1 MSETTFAIVFFCAC
15 VLFLSAVG
23 YFAFGVLAKFYAF
36 IKFAVRL
43 CLQDPKFSLAMF
55 APACILSL
63 YIALVSQNIIFN
75 FTWGA
80 SANVF
85 GGPASGLL
93 LDALLF
99 GFSLIARLEERY
111 FYVFSFRLALLEL
124 LCGLVTAIISRDIF
138 SIYVP
143 YAQILLVFCVCL
155 DFLCLSAAKAN
166 AKLLDDLSTKND
178 LSEPEKL
185 AKEALERLANS
196 PDKEEA
202 LLQANFIRIKLNQIR
217 RAG

>member
-1 MSETTFAIVFFCAC
+1 MGKTTFTVVFFCAC
-15 VLFLSAVG
+15 ALFLTAVG
-23 YFAFGVLAKFYAF
+23 YFALGVLAKFYAF
-36 IKFAVRL
+36 IKFAARL

-55 APACILSL
+55 APAFILSL

-80 SANVF
+80 SANIF

-124 LCGLVTAIISRDIF
+124 LCGLITAIISRDIF

-143 YAQILLVFCVCL
+143 CAQILLVFCVCF

-166 AKLLDDLSTKND
+166 AKLLEELSTKKD

-185 AKEALERLANS
+185 AKEALERLSNS

-202 LLQANFIRIKLNQIR
+202 LLQSNLTRIKLRQI
-217 RAG
+217 

>member
-1 MSETTFAIVFFCAC
+1 MSETTFAIIFYCAC
-15 VLFLSAVG
+15 ALFLAAVG
-23 YFAFGVLAKFYAF
+23 YFALGVLAKFYAF

-43 CLQDPKFSLAMF
+43 CLQDPKFSLVMF

-63 YIALVSQNIIFN
+63 YIALISQNLIFD
-75 FTWGA
+75 FTWSA

-124 LCGLVTAIISRDIF
+124 LCGLITAIISRYLF
-138 SIYVP
+138 GLYVP
-143 YAQILLVFCVCL
+143 CAQILLVFCVCF

-166 AKLLDDLSTKND
+166 AKLLDDLSAKND
-178 LSEPEKL
+178 LSETEKL
-185 AKEALERLANS
+185 AKEALERLSNS

-202 LLQANFIRIKLNQIR
+202 LLKANLIRIKLKQVR
-217 RAG
+217 RMA

>member
-1 MSETTFAIVFFCAC
+1 MSETTFMVVFFCAC
-15 VLFLSAVG
+15 VLFLSAVR

-55 APACILSL
+55 APAFILSL
-63 YIALVSQNIIFN
+63 YIALISQNLIFD
-75 FTWGA
+75 FTWSA

-85 GGPASGLL
+85 GGPASGLF

-124 LCGLVTAIISRDIF
+124 LCGLITAIISRDIF

-143 YAQILLVFCVCL
+143 CAQILLAFCVCF

-166 AKLLDDLSTKND
+166 AKLLDDLSAKND
-178 LSEPEKL
+178 LSESEKL

-217 RAG
+217 RAA

>member
-1 MSETTFAIVFFCAC
+1 MT
-15 VLFLSAVG
+15 AVG
-23 YFAFGVLAKFYAF
+23 YFALGVLAKFYAF
-36 IKFAVRL
+36 IKFAARL

-55 APACILSL
+55 APAFILSL
-63 YIALVSQNIIFN
+63 YIALVSQNIIFD

-80 SANVF
+80 SANIF

-124 LCGLVTAIISRDIF
+124 LCGLITAIISRDIF

-143 YAQILLVFCVCL
+143 CAQILLIFCVCF

-166 AKLLDDLSTKND
+166 AKLLEELSTKKD

-185 AKEALERLANS
+185 TKEALERLSNS

-202 LLQANFIRIKLNQIR
+202 LIKANLIRIKLKQIR
-217 RAG
+217 RVA

>member
-1 MSETTFAIVFFCAC
+1 LSETTFAIVFFCAC

-43 CLQDPKFSLAMF
+43 CLQDPKFSLAIF
-55 APACILSL
+55 APAFILTL
-63 YIALVSQNIIFN
+63 YITLISQNLIFD
-75 FTWGA
+75 FTWSA

-93 LDALLF
+93 LDVLLF
-99 GFSLIARLEERY
+99 AFSLIARLEERY

-124 LCGLVTAIISRDIF
+124 LCGLITAIISRDIF

-143 YAQILLVFCVCL
+143 CAEILLVFCVCF
-155 DFLCLSAAKAN
+155 DFLCLSAAKAS
-166 AKLLDDLSTKND
+166 AKLLEELSAKKD
-178 LSEPEKL
+178 LSESEKL
-185 AKEALERLANS
+185 AKESLEQLANS
-196 PDKEEA
+196 PNKEEA
-202 LLQANFIRIKLNQIR
+202 LLKANLIRIKLKQIR
-217 RAG
+217 RSA

>member
-1 MSETTFAIVFFCAC
+1 MSETTFAIIFYCAC
-15 VLFLSAVG
+15 ALFLAAVG
-23 YFAFGVLAKFYAF
+23 YFALGVLAKFYAF

-43 CLQDPKFSLAMF
+43 CLQDPKFSLVMF

-63 YIALVSQNIIFN
+63 YIALISQNLIFD
-75 FTWGA
+75 FTWSA

-124 LCGLVTAIISRDIF
+124 LCGLITAIISRDLF
-138 SIYVP
+138 GIYVP
-143 YAQILLVFCVCL
+143 CAQILLVFCVCF

-166 AKLLDDLSTKND
+166 AKLLDDLSAKND
-178 LSEPEKL
+178 LSETEKL
-185 AKEALERLANS
+185 AKEALERLSNS

-202 LLQANFIRIKLNQIR
+202 LLKANLIRIKLKQVR
-217 RAG
+217 RMA

>member
-1 MSETTFAIVFFCAC
+1 MGETTFAIVFFCAC

-43 CLQDPKFSLAMF
+43 CLQDPKFSLIMF

-63 YIALVSQNIIFN
+63 YIALISQNLIFD
-75 FTWGA
+75 FTWSA

-85 GGPASGLL
+85 GGSASGLL

-99 GFSLIARLEERY
+99 GFSLIARLEDRY

-124 LCGLVTAIISRDIF
+124 LCGLITAIISRDLF
-138 SIYVP
+138 CIYVP
-143 YAQILLVFCVCL
+143 CAQILLVFCVCF

-166 AKLLDDLSTKND
+166 VKLLEELTAKKD
-178 LSEPEKL
+178 LSEHEKL
-185 AKEALERLANS
+185 AKEALERLSNS

-202 LLQANFIRIKLNQIR
+202 LLKANLIRMKLKQIR
-217 RAG
+217 RVA

>member
-1 MSETTFAIVFFCAC
+1 
-15 VLFLSAVG
+15 
-23 YFAFGVLAKFYAF
+23 
-36 IKFAVRL
+36 
-43 CLQDPKFSLAMF
+43 MF
-55 APACILSL
+55 APAFILSL

-124 LCGLVTAIISRDIF
+124 LCGLITAIISRDIF

-143 YAQILLVFCVCL
+143 CAQILLVFCVCF
-155 DFLCLSAAKAN
+155 DFLCLGTAKAN
-166 AKLLDDLSTKND
+166 AKLLDDLSAKND
-178 LSEPEKL
+178 LSESEKL
-185 AKEALERLANS
+185 TKEALERLANL
-196 PDKEEA
+196 PGKEEA
-202 LLQANFIRIKLNQIR
+202 LLQANLIRMKMKQEC
-217 RAG
+217 RAA

>member
-1 MSETTFAIVFFCAC
+1 MIIFYCAC
-15 VLFLSAVG
+15 TLFLTAVG
-23 YFAFGVLAKFYAF
+23 YFALGVLAKFYVF
-36 IKFAVRL
+36 IKFAARL

-63 YIALVSQNIIFN
+63 YVALVSQNLVFD
-75 FTWGA
+75 FTWSA

-93 LDALLF
+93 LDVLLF
-99 GFSLIARLEERY
+99 AFSMIARLEERY

-124 LCGLVTAIISRDIF
+124 LCGLITAIISRDIF

-143 YAQILLVFCVCL
+143 CAQILLVFCVCF

-166 AKLLDDLSTKND
+166 VKLLEELSAKED

-196 PDKEEA
+196 PNKEEA
-202 LLQANFIRIKLNQIR
+202 LLQANFIRIKLKQIR
-217 RAG
+217 RSA

>member
-1 MSETTFAIVFFCAC
+1 M
-15 VLFLSAVG
+15 
-23 YFAFGVLAKFYAF
+23 
-36 IKFAVRL
+36 
-43 CLQDPKFSLAMF
+43 QDPKFSLAMF
-55 APACILSL
+55 APAFILSL
-63 YIALVSQNIIFN
+63 YIVLISQNIIFD

-80 SANVF
+80 WANVF
-85 GGPASGLL
+85 GGPASWLL

-124 LCGLVTAIISRDIF
+124 LFGLITAIISRDIF

-143 YAQILLVFCVCL
+143 CAEILLVLCVCF
-155 DFLCLSAAKAN
+155 DFLCLGAAKAN
-166 AKLLDDLSTKND
+166 AKLLDDLSARND

-185 AKEALERLANS
+185 AKEALERLANL

-202 LLQANFIRIKLNQIR
+202 LLQANLIRMKMKQER
-217 RAG
+217 RAA

>member
-1 MSETTFAIVFFCAC
+1 MGETTFAIVFFCAC
-15 VLFLSAVG
+15 ALFLAAVG

-43 CLQDPKFSLAMF
+43 CLQDPKFSLARF
-55 APACILSL
+55 APAFILSL
-63 YIALVSQNIIFN
+63 YIALVSQNLVFD
-75 FTWGA
+75 FTWSA

-99 GFSLIARLEERY
+99 AFSLIARLEERY

-124 LCGLVTAIISRDIF
+124 LCGLITAIISRDIF

-143 YAQILLVFCVCL
+143 CAQILLVFCVCF

-166 AKLLDDLSTKND
+166 AKLLEELSTKKD
-178 LSEPEKL
+178 LSEHEKL
-185 AKEALERLANS
+185 AKEALERLANL
-196 PDKEEA
+196 PGKEEA
-202 LLQANFIRIKLNQIR
+202 LLQANLIRMKMKQIR
-217 RAG
+217 RVA

>member
-1 MSETTFAIVFFCAC
+1 MVIFFCAC

-43 CLQDPKFSLAMF
+43 CLQDPKFSLVMF

-63 YIALVSQNIIFN
+63 YIALISQNLIFD
-75 FTWGA
+75 FTWSV

-124 LCGLVTAIISRDIF
+124 LCGLITAIISRDIF

-143 YAQILLVFCVCL
+143 CAQILLVFCVCF
-155 DFLCLSAAKAN
+155 DFLYLSAAKAN
-166 AKLLDDLSTKND
+166 AKLLDDLSAKND

-185 AKEALERLANS
+185 AKEALERLANL
-196 PDKEEA
+196 PGKEEE
-202 LLQANFIRIKLNQIR
+202 LLQANIIRMKMKQAR
-217 RAG
+217 RAV

>member
-1 MSETTFAIVFFCAC
+1 MGETTFTIVFFCAC

-55 APACILSL
+55 APAFILTL
-63 YIALVSQNIIFN
+63 YIALVSQNLIFG
-75 FTWGA
+75 FTWSA
-80 SANVF
+80 SANIF

-99 GFSLIARLEERY
+99 AFSLIARLEERY
-111 FYVFSFRLALLEL
+111 FYVFSFRLALLGL
-124 LCGLVTAIISRDIF
+124 LCGLITAIISRDIF

-143 YAQILLVFCVCL
+143 CAQILLVFCICF

-166 AKLLDDLSTKND
+166 AKLLDDLSAKND
-178 LSEPEKL
+178 LSESEKL

-196 PDKEEA
+196 YDKEEA
-202 LLQANFIRIKLNQIR
+202 LLQANLIRMKMKQIR
-217 RAG
+217 RTA

>member
-1 MSETTFAIVFFCAC
+1 MGETTFTIIFYCAC
-15 VLFLSAVG
+15 ALFLTAVG
-23 YFAFGVLAKFYAF
+23 YFALGVLAKFYAF
-36 IKFAVRL
+36 IKFAARL
-43 CLQDPKFSLAMF
+43 CLQDPKFSLTMF

-75 FTWGA
+75 FIWSA

-85 GGPASGLL
+85 GGPASELL

-124 LCGLVTAIISRDIF
+124 LCGLITAIISRDIF

-143 YAQILLVFCVCL
+143 CAQILLAFCVCF

-166 AKLLDDLSTKND
+166 AKLLDDLSAKND
-178 LSEPEKL
+178 LSESEKL

-196 PDKEEA
+196 PGNEEA
-202 LLQANFIRIKLNQIR
+202 LLQANFIRIKLK
-217 RAG
+217 

>member
-1 MSETTFAIVFFCAC
+1 MGETTFAIVFFCAC
-15 VLFLSAVG
+15 ALFLSAVG

-43 CLQDPKFSLAMF
+43 CSQDPKFSLAMF
-55 APACILSL
+55 APAFILSL
-63 YIALVSQNIIFN
+63 YIALVSQNLVFD
-75 FTWGA
+75 FTWST

-124 LCGLVTAIISRDIF
+124 LCGLITAIISRDIF
-138 SIYVP
+138 SIYVLC
-143 YAQILLVFCVCL
+143 AQILLVFCVCF

-166 AKLLDDLSTKND
+166 AKLLEELSAKND

-185 AKEALERLANS
+185 AKEALEQLANS
-196 PDKEEA
+196 PNKEES
-202 LLQANFIRIKLNQIR
+202 LLKANLVRMKLKQIR
-217 RAG
+217 RVA

>member
-1 MSETTFAIVFFCAC
+1 MSETTFVVVFFCAC
-15 VLFLSAVG
+15 VLFLTAVG
-23 YFAFGVLAKFYAF
+23 YFALGVLAKFYAF
-36 IKFAVRL
+36 IKFAVHL
-43 CLQDPKFSLAMF
+43 CSQEPKFSLAMF
-55 APACILSL
+55 APAFILSL
-63 YIALVSQNIIFN
+63 YIALVSQNIIFD

-85 GGPASGLL
+85 GGPASGLF

-124 LCGLVTAIISRDIF
+124 LCGLITAIISRDIF

-143 YAQILLVFCVCL
+143 CAQILLVFCVCF
-155 DFLCLSAAKAN
+155 DFLCLSIAKAN
-166 AKLLDDLSTKND
+166 AKLLDDLSAKND
-178 LSEPEKL
+178 LSEPENL
-185 AKEALERLANS
+185 AKEALKRLSNW

-202 LLQANFIRIKLNQIR
+202 LLQANIIRMKIK
-217 RAG
+217 